1 MKSFRLLVQ
10 LSRPIHILSAMLLY
24 LLGIGIAHY
33 LSGSI
38 DWTSFIL
45 GLIWIVFTML
55 GSQYLDEYFNLSGP
69 RDDPNG
75 KHTPFSGGS
84 GAIGAGRLPRQA
96 ALWAGLA
103 CLTITAS
110 MTVLLIQGLANTQA
124 IGLIL
129 GLIFVGEFINAVPP
143 FRLVSSGYG
152 ELIMSIIWA
161 GFIPAMAFL
170 TQGHDFHRLLIM
182 VSFPLTLLHISM
194 LLALEF
200 PDYASDIKQGKRP
213 ILVRIGWQRGMLIHN
228 ILILGGF
235 AILGM
240 AFALGLP
247 LSVAWPVV
255 FVVPVGLFQI
265 WMMNRIGD
273 GARPNWNLLL
283 LISVSTFGLTAYI
296 LAFAFWTH

>member
-38 DWTSFIL
+38 NWTSFFL
-45 GLIWIVFTML
+45 GLIWIVFIML
-55 GSQYLDEYFNLSGP
+55 GSQYLEEYFNPGGS

-110 MTVLLIQGLANTQA
+110 MTVLLIQILAMTLA

-247 LSVAWPVV
+247 LGVAWPVV

-273 GARPNWNLLL
+273 GARPNWNLML